1 MLTSCEMGN
10 YERNEYIYSSVRLK
24 HTMYVIYLL
33 VPSLCQVRT
42 LRQLEMQIYTEYGI
56 RID

>member
-24 HTMYVIYLL
+24 HTMYVIL
-33 VPSLCQVRT
+33 T
-42 LRQLEMQIYTEYGI
+42 LIMSSANFTSTGDADLY
-56 RID
+56 